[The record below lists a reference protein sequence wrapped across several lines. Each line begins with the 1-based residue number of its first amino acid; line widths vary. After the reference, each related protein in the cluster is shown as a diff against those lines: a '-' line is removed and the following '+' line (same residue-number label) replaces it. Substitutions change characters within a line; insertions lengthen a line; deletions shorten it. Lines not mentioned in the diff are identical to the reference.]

1 MTSDLDLENT
11 TIETQS
17 PRFLPP
23 VFFLSDHARLDEL
36 DMANNTANE
45 IPNCLMDMPCD
56 NACVSPYTQSVE
68 RDHGA
73 GQTWPELCL
82 RVMYET
88 FLVPGRVDIPN
99 KDGKYC
105 EVMVPP
111 KTPSTCCIP
120 LPSITDG
127 DVSLKY
133 VCRAPLASRPAAS
146 RAYRAYRTWAMTDTW
161 IHPGSVLEISIP

>member
-1 MTSDLDLENT
+1 MTSDLDLKNRRLNPNLHV
-11 TIETQS
+11 S
-17 PRFLPP
+17 FHL
-23 VFFLSDHARLDEL
+23 FFLSDHARLDRL

-88 FLVPGRVDIPN
+88 FLVPGRVNIPN
-99 KDGKYC
+99 RDGKYC
-105 EVMVPP
+105 EVMVPL
-111 KTPSTCCIP
+111 KIPSTCCIP
-120 LPSITDG
+120 SMIG
-127 DVSLKY
+127 DVSWKY
-133 VCRAPLASRPAAS
+133 VCRAGLASRPAAY
-146 RAYRAYRTWAMTDTW
+146 RAYRAYRIWAMTDTW